1 MRTASPAAPLTEAG
15 VLAALHDCYDP
26 EIPAN
31 IVELGMVRSVSI
43 TPDLD
48 APGAGIPGV
57 PARHRV
63 YIALTLTSPDSLGAT
78 QIPAQIQNRLAG
90 FESISHTEIE
100 VVADPPWTPDLI
112 SPEARARLARNPQS
126 PNGLIQIQTHKG

>member
-1 MRTASPAAPLTEAG
+1 MRTASPAAPLTEAD
-15 VLAALHDCYDP
+15 VFAALRDCYHP
-26 EIPAN
+26 EIPVN

-43 TPDLD
+43 APDLD
-48 APGAGIPGV
+48 APGVGIPGV

-63 YIALTLTSPDSLGAT
+63 YIALSLDSPDSLAAT
-78 QIPAQIQNRLAG
+78 QVPAQIQNRLAA
-90 FESISHTEIE
+90 FESISHIE
-100 VVADPPWTPDLI
+100 VEVIADPPWTPDLI